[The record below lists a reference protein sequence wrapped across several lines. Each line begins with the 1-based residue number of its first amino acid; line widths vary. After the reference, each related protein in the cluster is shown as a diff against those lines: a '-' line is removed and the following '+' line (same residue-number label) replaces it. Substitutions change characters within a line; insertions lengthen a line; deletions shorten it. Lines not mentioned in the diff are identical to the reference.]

1 MATSSLTMA
10 RPYARAAFE
19 TARDAGTLADW
30 GRSLA
35 FAVAAAGVPEAARA
49 LGNPRLAAADM
60 VSLLLPPGTALDA
73 PFGRF
78 IAMLAENRRIA
89 LLPEIA
95 GLYAELR
102 REHEGVV
109 RVVITSAVPLEDAQ
123 RSAIAA
129 PLARRFGRRIEI
141 ETAVEP
147 SLLGGAVITAGE
159 LVIDGSVRNR
169 LRQLRD
175 ALTA

>member
-19 TARDAGTLADW
+19 TARDAGTLAEWD
-30 GRSLA
+30 RSLT
-35 FAVAAAGVPEAARA
+35 FAATAAGVPEAARA
-49 LGNPRLAAADM
+49 LGNPRLAAADL
-60 VSLLLPPGTALDA
+60 VALLLPPGTAADA

-78 IAMLAENRRIA
+78 LAMLAEYRRLA

-95 GLYAELR
+95 ELFAAMR

-109 RVVITSAVPLEDAQ
+109 RAVVTSAVALDEAQ
-123 RSAIAA
+123 RSA
-129 PLARRFGRRIEI
+129 LATALERRFGRRIEI
-141 ETAVEP
+141 ETAVDP
-147 SLLGGAVITAGE
+147 ALIGGAVIKAGE

-169 LRQLRD
+169 LEQLRD

>member
-19 TARDAGTLADW
+19 TARDSGFLGSW
-30 GRSLA
+30 GDALDFA
-35 FAVAAAGVPEAARA
+35 AAVASNPDAARA
-49 LGNPRLAAADM
+49 IANPRLATSEL
-60 VSLLLPPGTALDA
+60 VTLLLPPGTTAES

-78 IAMLAENRRIA
+78 VAMLADNRRVA

-95 GLYAELR
+95 ELFAGLR
-102 REHEGVV
+102 REHEGAL
-109 RVVITSAVPLEDAQ
+109 RVVITSAVALDDAQ
-123 RSAIAA
+123 RSEMSAA
-129 PLARRFGRRIEI
+129 LGRRFGRRIDL
-141 ETAVEP
+141 ETAVDP
-147 SLLGGAVITAGE
+147 SLIGGAVVTAGE

-169 LRQLRD
+169 LKQLRD

>member
-1 MATSSLTMA
+1 MAGSSLTLA

-19 TARDAGTLADW
+19 AAREAGTLAEW
-30 GRSLA
+30 GEALA
-35 FAVAAAGVPEAARA
+35 FAAAAARVPEAASA
-49 LGNPRLAAADM
+49 IGDPRLAADTLVA
-60 VSLLLPPGTALDA
+60 LLLPPGISADS

-78 IAMLAENRRIA
+78 IALLASNRRLA

-95 GLYAELR
+95 ELYAEMR
-102 REHEGVV
+102 RAHEGVV
-109 RVVITSAVPLEDAQ
+109 RAVVTSAVPLEEAQ
-123 RSAIAA
+123 RASLAA
-129 PLARRFGRRIEI
+129 ALERRFGRRIEL
-141 ETAVEP
+141 ETAVDPE
-147 SLLGGAVITAGE
+147 LLGGAVIRAGE

>member
-19 TARDAGTLADW
+19 TARDAGALADW
-30 GRSLA
+30 DRSLA
-35 FAVAAAGVPEAARA
+35 FAAAAASVPEAARA
-49 LGNPRLAAADM
+49 LGNPRLAAADL
-60 VSLLLPPGTALDA
+60 VSLLLPPGTTADA

-78 IAMLAENRRIA
+78 VAMLAENRRVA

-95 GLYAELR
+95 ELYATMR
-102 REHEGVV
+102 RDHEGVV
-109 RVVITSAVPLEDAQ
+109 RAVVTSAVALDESQRAAMAAALE
-123 RSAIAA
+123 
-129 PLARRFGRRIEI
+129 RRFGRRIEI
-141 ETAVEP
+141 ETAVDP
-147 SLLGGAVITAGE
+147 SLLGGAVVTAGE

-169 LRQLRD
+169 LKQLRD

>member
-19 TARDAGTLADW
+19 TARDAGALAEWD
-30 GRSLA
+30 RSLA
-35 FAVAAAGVPEAARA
+35 FAAAAAGVPEAARA
-49 LGNPRLAAADM
+49 LGDPRLVAADL
-60 VSLLLPPGTALDA
+60 VSLLLPPGTAADA

-78 IAMLAENRRIA
+78 VAMLAENRRIA

-95 GLYAELR
+95 GLYATMR

-109 RVVITSAVPLEDAQ
+109 RAVVTSAVPLDDAQ
-123 RSAIAA
+123 RTSMAA
-129 PLARRFGRRIEI
+129 ALERRFGRRIEI
-141 ETAVEP
+141 ETAVDP
-147 SLLGGAVITAGE
+147 SLLGGAVVTAGE

-169 LRQLRD
+169 LKQLRD

>member
-19 TARDAGTLADW
+19 TARDAGALAEWD
-30 GRSLA
+30 RALA
-35 FAVAAAGVPEAARA
+35 FAAVAASVPEAARA
-49 LGNPRLAAADM
+49 LGNPRLTAADL
-60 VSLLLPPGTALDA
+60 VSLLLPPGTSADS

-78 IAMLAENRRIA
+78 VALLAENRRIA

-95 GLYAELR
+95 ELYAALR
-102 REHEGVV
+102 REHEGVL
-109 RVVITSAVPLEDAQ
+109 RAVVTSAVPLDESQ
-123 RSAIAA
+123 RAA
-129 PLARRFGRRIEI
+129 MATALERRFGRRIEI
-141 ETAVEP
+141 ETAVDP
-147 SLLGGAVITAGE
+147 SLIGGAVVAAGE

-169 LRQLRD
+169 LKQLRD